1 MAFNPYTGNPAVN
14 PAQTQTG
21 PPSQQGNVGGQNI
34 RRVTQNRGTGPGMRR
49 RGRGGAAR
57 PGGAARQGLFGGGGP
72 RVTPGRLQTPG
83 AINPEGLESLPEF
96 SDFGQAAALG
106 RIPGI
111 GATKRGRGF
120 NG

>member
-57 PGGAARQGLFGGGGP
+57 QGLFGGGGP
-72 RVTPGRLQTPG
+72 RVTPGRLQTPE
-83 AINPEGLESLPEF
+83 AINPEGLESLPQF
-96 SDFGQAAALG
+96 SDFGQAAAVG
-106 RIPGI
+106 RIPGV
-111 GATKRGRGF
+111 GPAKRGRGF
-120 NG
+120 NA

>member
-1 MAFNPYTGNPAVN
+1 MAFNPYTGNPAVT

-57 PGGAARQGLFGGGGP
+57 Q
-72 RVTPGRLQTPG
+72 
-83 AINPEGLESLPEF
+83 
-96 SDFGQAAALG
+96 
-106 RIPGI
+106 
-111 GATKRGRGF
+111 
-120 NG
+120 